1 MKLFGFVLAAL
12 LSLAPFAAQAAD
24 PALSAQANAAF
35 LAKNAKMPGVITRPS
50 GLQYKIIQNGFGRHP
65 KPTDHVSVYYTGKL
79 INGKVFDGT
88 EAGMPANFKTN
99 ELIPGW
105 TEALQIMREGD
116 HWQIVIPSNLA
127 YGSRGT
133 PDGTIPPNQTLIFDM
148 QLVSVLAP
156 TKEEQQQEQEEQQQ
170 EQDAHP
176 GPGAQ

>member
-1 MKLFGFVLAAL
+1 MKLLGFVTAAL
-12 LSLAPFAAQAAD
+12 LALAPLAAQAAD
-24 PALSAQANAAF
+24 PALSAPANAAF
-35 LAKNAKMPGVITRPS
+35 LANNAKQAGWIVRPS
-50 GLQYKIIQNGFGRHP
+50 GLQYKIIQNGFGKHP

-105 TEALQIMREGD
+105 TEALEIMREGD
-116 HWQIVIPSNLA
+116 HWQIVIPSVLA

-133 PDGTIPPNQTLIFDM
+133 PDGTIPPNQTLVFDL
-148 QLVSVLAP
+148 QLLSVLAP

-170 EQDAHP
+170 DQDSHP
-176 GPGAQ
+176 GPGAE